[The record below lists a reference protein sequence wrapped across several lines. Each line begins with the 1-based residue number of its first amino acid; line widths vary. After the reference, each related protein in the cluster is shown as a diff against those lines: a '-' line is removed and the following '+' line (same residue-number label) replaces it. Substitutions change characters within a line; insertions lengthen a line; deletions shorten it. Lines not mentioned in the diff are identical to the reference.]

1 MIEDLLS
8 NIQHGTDA
16 LNGLDDSLSQSNEEL
31 LKKIKGKA
39 FGIITASV
47 LKEVLQEQLKGQIIK
62 KGPYNII
69 SQSIKTVNDNLSAT
83 ALIIRKI
90 LQIQIITIAGVL
102 KNTQVETKRAQ
113 RIAAL
118 AKKLKSS
125 DVDLKDLF
133 NYAIELDEYTE
144 SLQISLSNLENKI
157 AQTKDSAHL
166 ELVKVQDKLI
176 LYISS
181 EKIKALNEA
190 HEALLKA
197 HDELNQQID
206 SSKSEALKRA
216 HDELAKTEE
225 KILQSINSACEKALN
240 KAHEDLSV
248 ATDNLQREIDS
259 AKSEAIEQAGNKL
272 DAARQDIHQHIEV
285 SKNEAMNKAHY
296 ELECAIDN
304 IHQHIDSTR
313 DSILS
318 KTHAEL
324 LDVQDRLHQQIES
337 VREDVIM
344 DMRHHLDQAQETLT
358 TLIARG
364 LEKTNTELNN
374 VAETLASAINKSEEN
389 TSRLIAELGEKLE
402 SSYSLSR
409 SQNRKRLI
417 GAYVLAALGVA
428 CSVALLVLSMLGII

>member
-190 HEALLKA
+190 HEALLK
-197 HDELNQQID
+197 
-206 SSKSEALKRA
+206 A